1 MNMLIFTRLTS
12 SCSPLSLS
20 LSLSDT
26 VENKPN
32 NRKEISLELKTLNN
46 SKIEYFFTV

>member
-12 SCSPLSLS
+12 SCSPLS